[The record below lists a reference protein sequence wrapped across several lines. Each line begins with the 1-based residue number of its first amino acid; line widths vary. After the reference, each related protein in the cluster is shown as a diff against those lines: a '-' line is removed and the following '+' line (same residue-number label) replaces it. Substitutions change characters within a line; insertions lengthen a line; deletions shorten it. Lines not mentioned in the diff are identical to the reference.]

1 MIVEGV
7 DPNLPEDE
15 RTLGES
21 EGAAVVQHGGL
32 RAKPGRRVGQRAQ
45 GLPVGPGYWVVDLAF
60 SRNVPVG
67 NGRRIELRVEA
78 FNLFDT
84 VNWAN
89 PNVTLNSN
97 TQGRVTNTS
106 GDPRIMQF
114 AVKYNF

>member
-1 MIVEGV
+1 M
-7 DPNLPEDE
+7 
-15 RTLGES
+15 
-21 EGAAVVQHGGL
+21 
-32 RAKPGRRVGQRAQ
+32 
-45 GLPVGPGYWVVDLAF
+45 
-60 SRNVPVG
+60 
-67 NGRRIELRVEA
+67 EA